1 MIWMIPVVLLLAI
14 LEWVSEVK
22 KITPLKFITKPATM
36 IALIAWVLLTAG
48 QAGVSSPGLT
58 WFVIGLVLCLFGD
71 IFLMF
76 PPEKFFMPGLVSFLL
91 GHVAY
96 ILAFGVFSFTD
107 KTMIPAILLILFLAI
122 VALRIFKS
130 LKAGLKASG
139 KEKLIIPVGVYSVV
153 ISYMLFSAAYSFL
166 TPEWSTSEA
175 YLVVS
180 GALLFYISDILN
192 AWERFVS
199 PLENAKLK
207 IMITYHLGQI
217 LLSVGVVLHFVGV
230 S

>member
-1 MIWMIPVVLLLAI
+1 MIWMIPFVLFLAF
-14 LEWVSEVK
+14 LEWVSEIK
-22 KITPLKFITKPATM
+22 NNNLLKYITKPATM
-36 IALIAWVLLTAG
+36 IVLIAWVLLTAG
-48 QAGVSSPGLT
+48 QADGYSPGLT

-76 PPEKFFMPGLVSFLL
+76 PPERFFIPGLVLFLL
-91 GHVAY
+91 GHIAY
-96 ILAFGVFSFTD
+96 ILGFGVCSFTER
-107 KTMIPAILLILFLAI
+107 TMIPAILLILFITI
-122 VALRIFKS
+122 VGLRLFKS

-139 KEKLIIPVGVYSVV
+139 KERLIIPVGVYSVV

-192 AWERFVS
+192 AWERFV
-199 PLENAKLK
+199 PLYNNARLK

-217 LLSVGVVLHFVGV
+217 LLVVGATLHFVGV
-230 S
+230 I